1 LKGISQLACKPKE
14 REMKLWHFATT
25 AAALALGFSAMAQ
38 AASAPRGCTGP
49 VSKTWLNL
57 GIEQIRSSNGVI
69 TLTLYPDDQAKFLA
83 PKGHLYVT
91 RVKAR
96 AGTSGACIYLPGPGT
111 YALAI
116 YHDENGNGKLDR
128 NAIGIP
134 QEGFGFSNNPSIL
147 MSAPSL
153 KSVRFS
159 APAAGSSSRIRMK
172 YP

>member
-1 LKGISQLACKPKE
+1 
-14 REMKLWHFATT
+14 MKLWHFATAT
-25 AAALALGFSAMAQ
+25 AALVLGFSAMAQ

-49 VSKTWLNL
+49 VSKTWLKL
-57 GIEQIRSSNGVI
+57 SIEQVRSSNGVI

-83 PKGHLYVT
+83 PKGSLYVT

-96 AGTSGACIYLPGPGT
+96 ARVTGACIYLPGPGT
-111 YALAI
+111 FALAF
-116 YHDENGNGKLDR
+116 YHDENGNGKMDR

-147 MSAPSL
+147 MSAPSF

-159 APAAGSSSRIRMK
+159 VTATGSSSRIRMK